1 MSRNN
6 DSGCLVF
13 IIIAILAIMQFI
25 LENKKTIMIILGV
38 IFILG
43 IIIYIIKMDAEE
55 EKNKLKKEEEERIR
69 ELEYYRDYYKTLA
82 SKLQSV
88 LKKYKN
94 YGLGISGI
102 ISFPTLILQT
112 SDNFS
117 NLCKMSEIDML
128 INYKKYTSMKNF
140 DSTLETLESVCF
152 FMPLQLAMEI
162 YYTSNR
168 TITDINNPKLLK
180 RKVENYLMKNY
191 FYDIENEDPLQ
202 ILEENMLEILTFTMP
217 KKLEELYNIWF
228 KNKEIIEK
236 IKMKREIESPD
247 FENKVAKE
255 LERFEYMTKEEIL
268 NEALIYHDLVKN
280 GHRKRDII
288 KEYAYSKF
296 NEVKDDIY

>member
-43 IIIYIIKMDAEE
+43 IIIYIFKMDAEE
-55 EKNKLKKEEEERIR
+55 EKEKLRKKEEEEI
-69 ELEYYRDYYKTLA
+69 EKKRDYYKISA
-82 SKLQSV
+82 YRFQNI
-88 LKKYKN
+88 LKRYKE
-94 YGLGISGI
+94 YGLGISGV
-102 ISFPTLILQT
+102 ISFSTLVLKTCNNLSKFYVMLEEDIL
-112 SDNFS
+112 
-117 NLCKMSEIDML
+117 IDYENY
-128 INYKKYTSMKNF
+128 INYTNIESSEKININSF
-140 DSTLETLESVCF
+140 DFPLEF
-152 FMPLQLAMEI
+152 AMEI
-162 YYTSNR
+162 YYNFNR
-168 TITDINNPKLLK
+168 NNIDITNTKLLK
-180 RKVENYLMKNY
+180 LKTESYLIKKY
-191 FYDIENEDPLQ
+191 FDDIDNEDPFHISEADMVNVLA
-202 ILEENMLEILTFTMP
+202 FTMP
-217 KKLEELYNIWF
+217 KKLEELYGIWF

-236 IKMKREIESPD
+236 IKMKREIESPG

-255 LERFEYMTKEEIL
+255 LDRFEYMTKEEIL
-268 NEALIYHDLVKN
+268 SEALIYHDLVKN